1 MLLHKKTCA
10 VILLAEMNSVKERN
24 ATMPKF
30 KTSILLP
37 LLTTGICS
45 AKAGLL
51 PIGFR
56 LVLGEKFYSD
66 SIATQNAK
74 NNGLTAKD
82 SELLLQISSDHN
94 KLLLLSLVFTIF
106 ASLLV
111 YFLIKSRHKRE
122 RFLEGY
128 ITETRIAK
136 KVHDEIANELYGTI
150 SYLASDNNIPPN
162 EKEKLLSRLD
172 SIYLMTKNISRET
185 NDINTGYD
193 FPEHLKMML
202 TSYSGTAV
210 NIILKGFADVN
221 WNDVDSLKKIA
232 TYRSLQELMVNMKK
246 HSQAS
251 LVVIDFTVNGK
262 KIVIKYTDNGTG
274 ASKEQLFTKNGLL
287 NVENRITAVNGN
299 LEVTTGIGKGFH
311 ITLTYPAYTTTYV

>member
-1 MLLHKKTCA
+1 MLKTKTT
-10 VILLAEMNSVKERN
+10 ILLS
-24 ATMPKF
+24 
-30 KTSILLP
+30 

-45 AKAGLL
+45 AKAGIL

-66 SIATQNAK
+66 SIASQKAK
-74 NNGLTAKD
+74 NNALTAQD
-82 SELLLQISSDHN
+82 SELLLQISSDNN
-94 KLLLLSLVFTIF
+94 KLLLLSLIFTIF
-106 ASLLV
+106 SSLLV

-136 KVHDEIANELYGTI
+136 KVHDEIANEIYGTI
-150 SYLASDNNIPPN
+150 SYLSADTDIP
-162 EKEKLLSRLD
+162 EQEREKLLSRLD

-185 NDINTGYD
+185 NDIDTGYD

-210 NIILKGFADVN
+210 NVILKGLADVK
-221 WNDVDSLKKIA
+221 WDAVDSLKKIA
-232 TYRSLQELMVNMKK
+232 TYRSLQELMVNMRK

-251 LVVIDFTVNGK
+251 LVVIDFTVDRK
-262 KIVIKYTDNGTG
+262 KLEIKYTDNGIG
-274 ASKEQLFTKNGLL
+274 ANEEQLFSRNGLL
-287 NVENRITAVNGN
+287 NIENRIASVDGTIA
-299 LEVTTGIGKGFH
+299 VTTGTGKGFH
-311 ITLTYPAYTTTYV
+311 ITLTYPAYTTPYVQQNITNRRH